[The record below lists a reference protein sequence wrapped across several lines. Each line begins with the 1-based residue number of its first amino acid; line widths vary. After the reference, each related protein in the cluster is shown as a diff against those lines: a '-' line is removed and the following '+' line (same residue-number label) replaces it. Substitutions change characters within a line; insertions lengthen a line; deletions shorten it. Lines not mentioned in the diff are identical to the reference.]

1 MSLEYPIQTRA
12 IDPYSSY
19 NSNIVNRLTRL
30 ITRGENCLHGTHA
43 IDVYLDSTAVNTVTI
58 IPGQCFK
65 DDVIITITEE
75 MTIDVSYEDYYINH
89 QSPWN
94 EAGYYWLCLEY
105 VYAKSKPAPQARIRI
120 LKPSQH
126 HLFSES
132 GAFLFL
138 KAFEVTFDG
147 TVFHLGDLYDY
158 DPNVPEMKRIYA
170 QLIAGV
176 EDNLQSFDQTR
187 DEGRIIYVRSEDE
200 LFFGTSERWE
210 SFNAI
215 RANVDTTLCSVG
227 QIAYL
232 DIDGKVHPAI
242 ATDYLTLGDCGV
254 IQVGEA
260 LNGDGKVRLYGT
272 LRNVIIEPGRS
283 IEEGENVYL
292 SASVP
297 GAVTDLM
304 PGMFAQ
310 FIGTCISP
318 ATSTTTC
325 DIWFLPNQTRSGGGG
340 GQSWQDPYQDLLLG
354 SIYTNLH
361 VDQLSNLD
369 FIDTTATTA
378 ILITYDFR
386 IDGNSGDEFVTIDV
400 SENGWASP
408 IPSCQVSAEY
418 EGDITWFVNNSNV
431 DELAWEETELNKR
444 HIFSEVVLVLN
455 NITGGP
461 FTLGERV
468 DSSSSL
474 KSGIVNKF
482 DSGRL
487 YVSLVN
493 KKAESWLVGETI
505 TGFVSGATGIVESI
519 ENREYNS
526 SIRLKAIFGSA
537 GGSIYDYGIIY
548 NEDEDLLSDARNH
561 ENNIDTLYLDVYT
574 TPHQDD
580 DGNPNLSVPLE
591 TQIANLSNDLTLC
604 CDNTNN
610 NIQTLFSDVYISPS
624 IDDDGNPNLTT
635 PLEGQLVVTNT
646 RIDDL
651 IVVVNNINTS
661 LGSDLTEV
669 NNDIDTLYADTYI
682 SPHRDND
689 GNPNLTLP
697 LEAQI
702 ELRRLEQFGTAI
714 FVDGDPTP
722 SVRSSAT
729 YTHQQKLWFFN
740 NTVPTTISNF
750 INGIPGQEIDIVFNT
765 TSAITIKHNSNI
777 KLQGGVDFISSSQY
791 DMLTLIFTGV
801 VWIEKSRSLNS

>member
-325 DIWFLPNQTRSGGGG
+325 DIWFLLEVNRGRIHIR
-340 GQSWQDPYQDLLLG
+340 
-354 SIYTNLH
+354 IYYL
-361 VDQLSNLD
+361 VL
-369 FIDTTATTA
+369 F
-378 ILITYDFR
+378 ILIF
-386 IDGNSGDEFVTIDV
+386 
-400 SENGWASP
+400 
-408 IPSCQVSAEY
+408 
-418 EGDITWFVNNSNV
+418 
-431 DELAWEETELNKR
+431 
-444 HIFSEVVLVLN
+444 
-455 NITGGP
+455 
-461 FTLGERV
+461 
-468 DSSSSL
+468 
-474 KSGIVNKF
+474 
-482 DSGRL
+482 
-487 YVSLVN
+487 
-493 KKAESWLVGETI
+493 
-505 TGFVSGATGIVESI
+505 
-519 ENREYNS
+519 
-526 SIRLKAIFGSA
+526 
-537 GGSIYDYGIIY
+537 
-548 NEDEDLLSDARNH
+548 
-561 ENNIDTLYLDVYT
+561 
-574 TPHQDD
+574 
-580 DGNPNLSVPLE
+580 
-591 TQIANLSNDLTLC
+591 
-604 CDNTNN
+604 
-610 NIQTLFSDVYISPS
+610 
-624 IDDDGNPNLTT
+624 
-635 PLEGQLVVTNT
+635 
-646 RIDDL
+646 
-651 IVVVNNINTS
+651 
-661 LGSDLTEV
+661 
-669 NNDIDTLYADTYI
+669 
-682 SPHRDND
+682 
-689 GNPNLTLP
+689 
-697 LEAQI
+697 
-702 ELRRLEQFGTAI
+702 
-714 FVDGDPTP
+714 
-722 SVRSSAT
+722 
-729 YTHQQKLWFFN
+729 
-740 NTVPTTISNF
+740 
-750 INGIPGQEIDIVFNT
+750 
-765 TSAITIKHNSNI
+765 
-777 KLQGGVDFISSSQY
+777 
-791 DMLTLIFTGV
+791 M
-801 VWIEKSRSLNS
+801 